1 MELKLLVAGSLGGGH
16 VVQSKSCAAT
26 PPAAGV
32 VGAVAGILS
41 LAVLVAGINFRGQA
55 AVRADKP
62 AGKDEPKKEEPKN
75 DFPEIDEIL
84 KNLPPGVDPVQIKV
98 IREQMIRLLERDR
111 KLRAAGF
118 PWRELLGRRR
128 PGDRAGRGAPFDP
141 SGQHS
146 ESRLGVLL
154 KEPSGTLI
162 DQLDLPKG
170 QGMVIEEVSVAS
182 AAAKAGLKTNDI
194 LLELNGKNVSNKVA
208 EVVKVIHEIKANTP
222 VDAVVL
228 RKGTR
233 ETIKGI
239 SLPEVTAERP

>member
-1 MELKLLVAGSLGGGH
+1 
-16 VVQSKSCAAT
+16 
-26 PPAAGV
+26 
-32 VGAVAGILS
+32 
-41 LAVLVAGINFRGQA
+41 VLVAAINFCGEA
-55 AVRADKP
+55 AVRADEP
-62 AGKDEPKKEEPKN
+62 ARRDEPKKEEPKN

-84 KNLPPGVDPVQIKV
+84 QNLPAGVDPAQIKV
-98 IREQMIRLLERDR
+98 IREQMIRALEWER
-111 KLRAAGF
+111 KLRAGGF

-128 PGDRAGRGAPFDP
+128 RADRGGSGAHFDP

-154 KEPSGTLI
+154 KEPSTTLV

-170 QGMVIEEVSVAS
+170 QGIVIEEVSFDS
-182 AAAKAGLKTNDI
+182 AAAKAGLKSNDI
-194 LLELNGKNVSNKVA
+194 LLELNGKNVSNNVA
-208 EVVKVIHEIKANTP
+208 DVVKMIHEIKANTP

-239 SLPEVTAERP
+239 SLPEAQAERP